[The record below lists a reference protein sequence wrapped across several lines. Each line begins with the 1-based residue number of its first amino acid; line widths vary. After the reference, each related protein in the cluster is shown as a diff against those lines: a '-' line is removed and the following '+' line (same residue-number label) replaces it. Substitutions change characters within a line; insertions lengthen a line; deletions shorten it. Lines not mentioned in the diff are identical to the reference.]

1 MYHGKFYFEDS
12 SFKLIENDTFK
23 TLTNFE
29 EKTFDMI
36 FAESAIFFIEQWYYL
51 QWWKNGKCQ

>member
-1 MYHGKFYFEDS
+1 MYQGKFYFEDG

-23 TLTNFE
+23 TLTNFK

-36 FAESAIFFIEQWYYL
+36 FQTHPIFYQIMVLLVVVE
-51 QWWKNGKCQ
+51 NGKCQ

>member
-1 MYHGKFYFEDS
+1 MYQGKFYFEDS

-29 EKTFDMI
+29 EKTFKARKTSNTET
-36 FAESAIFFIEQWYYL
+36 FRNTR
-51 QWWKNGKCQ
+51 KNNIGINK

>member
-1 MYHGKFYFEDS
+1 MYQGKFYFEDS

-36 FAESAIFFIEQWYYL
+36 LRIRHIFYQTMVLLAVVE
-51 QWWKNGKCQ
+51 NGKCQ

>member
-1 MYHGKFYFEDS
+1 MYQGKFYFEDS

-36 FAESAIFFIEQWYYL
+36 LRIRHIFYQTMVLLAVVEKW
-51 QWWKNGKCQ
+51 